1 MLEVILRNVDF
12 FFFFELQKVTWNSRV
27 FATSLFVHVLWIVT
41 VIVWMRLSGTS
52 GKCLINLSFSVQE
65 PFPVEFWV
73 SLGICIPQSSW
84 ETYFRVRPN
93 QRKRYF
99 THGVINFLVFQFVSW
114 LFLCLWVPVRR
125 LFPCLLYLCIWE
137 IYVHG

>member
-1 MLEVILRNVDF
+1 MLEVILRNFDF
-12 FFFFELQKVTWNSRV
+12 FFFFEFRKVTWNSRV

-52 GKCLINLSFSVQE
+52 GKCLINLSSSVQE
-65 PFPVEFWV
+65 PFPAEFWV
-73 SLGICIPQSSW
+73 SPGICIPQSSW

-125 LFPCLLYLCIWE
+125 LCPCLLYLCIWE